1 MHIRVGFQIVYE
13 FVVRTPMVLMLN
25 VHPSRAND
33 MIEPDQLHIT
43 PTLPITRYL
52 DTFGNVCTRLGA
64 PAGEGT
70 ISSELLIAESGMPDT
85 IDLAGRPPVIAGLL
99 PATLVFLL

>member
-43 PTLPITRYL
+43 PMLPITRYL
-52 DTFGNVCTRLGA
+52 DTFGNVCTRLVA
-64 PAGEGT
+64 PAGEFT
-70 ISSELLIAESGMPDT
+70 ISAHALGADSGMAD
-85 IDLAGRPPVIAGLL
+85 PVGLGARQQEIAGV
-99 PATLVFLL
+99 P